1 MSGAFPYGVV
11 PKMRPL
17 PGRRAVIVSALDVG
31 TSKVVCLVARL
42 RPTEAGDAF
51 PDRSHSVELIGV
63 GHQRSRGV
71 KGGKIVDMEA
81 AEQAIR
87 LAVDAAERM
96 AGVQIESVI
105 VSVSAGR
112 LASETFH
119 AEVDIAGRPVEERD
133 VRRVL
138 QAGCVHT
145 VRPNRA
151 VVHSIPTG
159 FALDAT
165 RGVRDPQGMVGQQLG
180 VDMHIVNAEGAPLR
194 NLTLCV
200 ERSHLNVETM
210 VAAPYAAGL
219 SALVDDESEMGVTLI
234 DMGGGATSVAVFQ
247 GGNFVHCDAVAL
259 GGHHVTLDLAR
270 GLSTS
275 IEEAERLKTL
285 HASVFPSIA
294 DEREQI
300 AVTPVGEA
308 ELEAQNY
315 LPKSMIVKIVKPRVE
330 ETLELVRDRL
340 RASGHASEARRVVL
354 TGGACQLTGL
364 PELARRILD
373 RPVRIGRPLGA
384 RGLPE
389 AAKGPAF
396 AAPVGLLI
404 YPQMAALEQVD
415 PRRMRRGGSQPPK
428 DTYIHRV
435 GRWLKESF

>member
-1 MSGAFPYGVV
+1 MSQAFPYGVV

-17 PGRRAVIVSALDVG
+17 PARRAVVVSVLDVG
-31 TSKVVCLVARL
+31 TSKVACLVARL
-42 RPTEAGDAF
+42 KPVEAGDAL
-51 PDRSHSVELIGV
+51 PDRSHLVELIGV

-71 KGGKIVDMEA
+71 KNGQIVDMEA

-87 LAVDAAERM
+87 LAVDSAERM

-112 LASETFH
+112 LSSETFH
-119 AEVDIAGRPVEERD
+119 AEVGIAGHPVEDRD
-133 VRRVL
+133 IRRVL

-145 VRPNRA
+145 VRPNRT

-159 FALDAT
+159 FGLDAT
-165 RGVRDPQGMVGQQLG
+165 RGVRDPRGMVGQHLG
-180 VDMHIVNAEGAPLR
+180 VDMHIVTAEGAPLR
-194 NLTLCV
+194 NLMLCV
-200 ERSHLNVETM
+200 ERCHLDVETI

-219 SALVDDESEMGVTLI
+219 ASLVDDESEMGVTLI
-234 DMGGGATSVAVFQ
+234 DMGGGVTSVAVFQ
-247 GGNFVHCDAVAL
+247 GGSFVHSDAVAL
-259 GGHHVTLDLAR
+259 GGQHVTLDLAR
-270 GLSTS
+270 GLSVS
-275 IEEAERLKTL
+275 LDEAERLKTL
-285 HASVFPSIA
+285 HASVFPAIA

-300 AVTPVGEA
+300 TVTPVGEN
-308 ELEAQNY
+308 ELESTTY
-315 LPKSMIVKIVKPRVE
+315 LPKSMVVKIVKPRVE

-340 RASGHASEARRVVL
+340 KASGYAAEARRVVL
-354 TGGACQLTGL
+354 TGGASQLTGV
-364 PELARRILD
+364 PDLARRILD

-396 AAPVGLLI
+396 AAPVGLLVF
-404 YPQMAALEQVD
+404 PQVAGIEHVD
-415 PRRMRRGGSQPPK
+415 PRRMRRGGPAPK

>member
-11 PKMRPL
+11 PKMRSL
-17 PGRRAVIVSALDVG
+17 PPRKSVIVSALDVG
-31 TSKVVCLVARL
+31 TSKVACLVARL
-42 RPTEAGDAF
+42 RPIEAGDAL
-51 PDRSHSVELIGV
+51 PDRSHMVELIGI

-81 AEQAIR
+81 AERAIR

-119 AEVDIAGRPVEERD
+119 AEIPIAGKPVEDRD
-133 VRRVL
+133 VKRVL
-138 QAGCVHT
+138 QAGCAHS

-151 VVHSIPTG
+151 VVHSIATG
-159 FALDAT
+159 FGLDAT
-165 RGVRDPQGMVGQQLG
+165 RGVRDPQGMVGQHLG
-180 VDMHIVNAEGAPLR
+180 VDMHIVTAEGAPLR
-194 NLTLCV
+194 NLSLCV

-219 SALVDDESEMGVTLI
+219 AALVDDESEMGVTLI

-247 GGNFVHCDAVAL
+247 GGAFVHSDAVAL

-285 HASVFPSIA
+285 HASVFSSIA

-300 AVTPVGEA
+300 AVTPVGEN
-308 ELEAQNY
+308 EVDAQTY
-315 LPKSMIVKIVKPRVE
+315 LPKSMIVRIAKPRVE
-330 ETLELVRDRL
+330 EILELVRDRL

-396 AAPVGLLI
+396 AGPVGLLVF
-404 YPQMAALEQVD
+404 PQVAGLEHVD
-415 PRRMRRGGSQPPK
+415 PRRTQPGGARRQS
-428 DTYIHRV
+428 DSYVHRV

>member
-1 MSGAFPYGVV
+1 MSQAFPYGVV

-17 PGRRAVIVSALDVG
+17 SPRRAVVVSILDVG

-42 RPTEAGDAF
+42 KPVEAGDAL
-51 PDRSHSVELIGV
+51 PDRSHLVEIIGV

-71 KGGKIVDMEA
+71 KGGQIIDMEA

-96 AGVQIESVI
+96 AGVQVESVI

-119 AEVDIAGRPVEERD
+119 AEVPIAGHPVEDRD
-133 VRRVL
+133 IRRVL
-138 QAGCVHT
+138 QAGCAHS

-159 FALDAT
+159 FGLDAT
-165 RGVRDPQGMVGQQLG
+165 RGVRDPRGMVGQHLG
-180 VDMHIVNAEGAPLR
+180 VDMHIVTAEGAPLR
-194 NLTLCV
+194 NLMLCV
-200 ERSHLNVETM
+200 ERCHLNVETM

-219 SALVDDESEMGVTLI
+219 AALVDDEAEMGVTLV
-234 DMGGGATSVAVFQ
+234 DMGGGSTSVAVFQ
-247 GGNFVHCDAVAL
+247 GGSFVHSDAVAL

-275 IEEAERLKTL
+275 LDEAERLKTL
-285 HASVFPSIA
+285 HASVFAAIA

-300 AVTPVGEA
+300 AVTPVGES
-308 ELEAQNY
+308 ELEAQAY

-330 ETLELVRDRL
+330 EILELVRDRL
-340 RASGHASEARRVVL
+340 KASGYAAEARRVVL
-354 TGGACQLTGL
+354 TGGACQLTGV
-364 PELARRILD
+364 PDLARRILD

-396 AAPVGLLI
+396 AAPVGLLVF
-404 YPQMAALEQVD
+404 PQVAGIEHVD
-415 PRRMRRGGSQPPK
+415 PRRMRRGGATTK
-428 DTYIHRV
+428 DGYIHRV

>member
-1 MSGAFPYGVV
+1 MSQPFPYGVV

-17 PGRRAVIVSALDVG
+17 PARRAVVVSALDVG
-31 TSKVVCLVARL
+31 TSKIVCMVARL
-42 RPTEAGDAF
+42 RPTEAGDAL
-51 PDRSHSVELIGV
+51 PDRSHTVELIGV

-71 KGGKIVDMEA
+71 KGGKVVDMEA
-81 AEQAIR
+81 AEHAIR

-105 VSVSAGR
+105 VSISAGR

-119 AEVDIAGRPVEERD
+119 ADVGIAGHPVEDRD
-133 VRRVL
+133 IRRVL
-138 QAGCVHT
+138 QAGCAHS
-145 VRPNRA
+145 VRPGRA

-159 FALDAT
+159 FGLDAT
-165 RGVRDPQGMVGQQLG
+165 RGVRDPRGMVGQQLG
-180 VDMHIVNAEGAPLR
+180 VDMHIVTAEGAPLR
-194 NLTLCV
+194 NLMLCI
-200 ERSHLNVETM
+200 ERCHLNVETM
-210 VAAPYAAGL
+210 VAAPYASGL
-219 SALVDDESEMGVTLI
+219 AALVDDESEMGVTLI
-234 DMGGGATSVAVFQ
+234 DMGGGTTSMSVFQ
-247 GGNFVHCDAVAL
+247 GGNLVHCDAVAL

-294 DEREQI
+294 DERDQI
-300 AVTPVGEA
+300 AVTPVGEN
-308 ELEAQNY
+308 EPEAASY

-340 RASGHASEARRVVL
+340 KASGYASEARRVVL

-396 AAPVGLLI
+396 AGPVGLLVF
-404 YPQMAALEQVD
+404 PQVAALEHVD
-415 PRRMRRGGSQPPK
+415 PKRARRGGAPEK
-428 DTYIHRV
+428 NTYIHRV

>member
-1 MSGAFPYGVV
+1 MTHAFPYGVV

-17 PGRRAVIVSALDVG
+17 PARKAVIVSVLDVG
-31 TSKVVCLVARL
+31 TSKIACLVARL
-42 RPTEAGDAF
+42 KPTEPGDAL
-51 PDRSHSVELIGV
+51 PDRSHMVEIIGV

-71 KGGKIVDMEA
+71 KGGQIVDMDA

-87 LAVDAAERM
+87 LAVDSAERM

-112 LASETFH
+112 LASETFR
-119 AEVDIAGRPVEERD
+119 AEVAIGGHPVEDRD
-133 VRRVL
+133 IRRVL
-138 QAGCVHT
+138 QAGCTHS

-159 FALDAT
+159 FGLDAT
-165 RGVRDPQGMVGQQLG
+165 RGVREPRGMVGQHLG
-180 VDMHIVNAEGAPLR
+180 VDMHIVTAEGAPLR
-194 NLTLCV
+194 NLSLCV
-200 ERSHLNVETM
+200 ERCHLNVETM

-219 SALVDDESEMGVTLI
+219 ASLVDDESEMGVTLV
-234 DMGGGATSVAVFQ
+234 DMGGGTTSVAVFK
-247 GGNFVHCDAVAL
+247 GGAFVHCDAVAL

-275 IEEAERLKTL
+275 LEEAERLKTL

-300 AVTPVGEA
+300 AVTPVGEN
-308 ELEAQNY
+308 ELEAATY

-330 ETLELVRDRL
+330 EILELVRDRL
-340 RASGHASEARRVVL
+340 KASGYAAEARRVVL

-364 PELARRILD
+364 PEFARRILD

-396 AAPVGLLI
+396 AAPVGLLVF
-404 YPQMAALEQVD
+404 PQVAGLEHVD
-415 PRRMRRGGSQPPK
+415 PRRSRRGGAQK

>member
-17 PGRRAVIVSALDVG
+17 PARRAVVVSVLDVG
-31 TSKVVCLVARL
+31 TSKIACLVARL
-42 RPTEAGDAF
+42 RPVEAGDAL
-51 PDRSHSVELIGV
+51 PDRTHTVELIGV

-71 KGGKIVDMEA
+71 KGGQVVDMDA

-119 AEVDIAGRPVEERD
+119 AEVPASGRPIEDRD
-133 VRRVL
+133 IRRVL

-159 FALDAT
+159 FGLDAT
-165 RGVRDPQGMVGQQLG
+165 RGVRDPRGMVGQSLG
-180 VDMHIVNAEGAPLR
+180 VDMHIVTAEAAPLR
-194 NLTLCV
+194 NLMLCV

-210 VAAPYAAGL
+210 VAAPYASGL
-219 SALVDDESEMGVTLI
+219 ASLVDDESEMGVTLV
-234 DMGGGATSVAVFQ
+234 DMGGGTTSVAVFK
-247 GGNFVHCDAVAL
+247 GGNFVHSDAVAL

-275 IEEAERLKTL
+275 IDEAERLKTL
-285 HASVFPSIA
+285 HASVFPSLT

-300 AVTPVGEA
+300 AVTPVGEN
-308 ELEAQNY
+308 ELDATTY
-315 LPKSMIVKIVKPRVE
+315 LPKSMVVKIVKPRVE
-330 ETLELVRDRL
+330 EILELVRDRL
-340 RASGHASEARRVVL
+340 KASGYAAEARRVVL

-396 AAPVGLLI
+396 AAPVGLLVF
-404 YPQMAALEQVD
+404 PQVAGLEHVD
-415 PRRMRRGGSQPPK
+415 PRRMRRGGPAQK
-428 DTYIHRV
+428 NTYMHRV